1 MEQRAGAML
10 TIGRKNWHFSP
21 PYWPRSRAVM
31 ASFEKKGAEAVYKKK
46 GKFCALQFSLSLL
59 VK

>member
-1 MEQRAGAML
+1 ML

-46 GKFCALQFSLSLL
+46 GKFRALQFSLSLL